1 MAATVGTL
9 TSVQMLPATTPVPE
23 IIDLVF
29 AKTSLKR
36 SFSITEYERFGLVFT
51 KTRVY
56 KFRHC
61 SINDTR
67 NVMDATKPHEFL
79 RKFARKL
86 VRT

>member
-1 MAATVGTL
+1 VDSRRDNRNITNLNSRRETL
-9 TSVQMLPATTPVPE
+9 NSRNASNSRNVNISPDVTSSDA
-23 IIDLVF
+23 
-29 AKTSLKR
+29 
-36 SFSITEYERFGLVFT
+36 Y
-51 KTRVY
+51 
-56 KFRHC
+56 